1 VTGTLDDVRAAW
13 DAISA
18 NDFER
23 FIEAV
28 DPEVEFTSLIAEAE
42 AVTYR
47 GHAGVR
53 RWWDSIHET
62 FPEFWGE
69 ALELRHLGGDQVLAR
84 VCMCGMVQGRKV
96 EQTIWQ
102 VLAIRDGLVASWAV
116 FRTEAEALRAAAQA
130 AQRLG
135 CQSAMSP
142 PAGVETTLRQPAGP
156 SRGPSATAAPSSPAR
171 HVASVMSATST

>member
-1 VTGTLDDVRAAW
+1 MTKTLEEVRAAW
-13 DAISA
+13 EAISA

-47 GHAGVR
+47 GHRGTR
-53 RWWDSIHET
+53 RWWDSIDET
-62 FPEFWGE
+62 FPGFWAE
-69 ALELRHLGGDQVLAR
+69 ALELRV
-84 VCMCGMVQGRKV
+84 V
-96 EQTIWQ
+96 
-102 VLAIRDGLVASWAV
+102 SWAV
-116 FRTEAEALRAAAQA
+116 FRTEAEALRSHR
-130 AQRLG
+130 QRLG
-135 CQSAMSP
+135 CQSAISP

>member
-1 VTGTLDDVRAAW
+1 VTGTLEEVRAAW
-13 DAISA
+13 EAISA
-18 NDFER
+18 NDFDR

-47 GHAGVR
+47 GHRGVR
-53 RWWDSIHET
+53 RWWDSIRET
-62 FPEFWGE
+62 FPEFWAE
-69 ALELRHLGGDQVLAR
+69 ALDLRELEGDMVLAR
-84 VCMCGMVQGRKV
+84 VCICGKVQGMQV

-102 VLAIRDGLVASWAV
+102 VLTIRGGLVAAWAV
-116 FRTEAEALRAAAQA
+116 FRTEAEALRSHR
-130 AQRLG
+130 QRLG

-156 SRGPSATAAPSSPAR
+156 SRGASATDAPSSLAR
-171 HVASVMSATST
+171 HVASRMSATST

>member
-1 VTGTLDDVRAAW
+1 MTGTLAQVRAAW
-13 DAISA
+13 QAISA

-47 GHAGVR
+47 GHRGVR
-53 RWWDSIHET
+53 RWWDSIRET
-62 FPEFWGE
+62 FPEFWAE
-69 ALELRHLGGDQVLAR
+69 ALELRELEGDMVLAR
-84 VCMCGMVQGRKV
+84 VCMCGKVQGMKV

-102 VLAIRDGLVASWAV
+102 VLTIKNGLVVSWAV
-116 FRTEAEALRAAAQA
+116 FRTEAEALHSHR
-130 AQRLG
+130 QRLG

-156 SRGPSATAAPSSPAR
+156 SRGPSATAAPRSVAR
-171 HVASVMSATST
+171 QVASVISPTST

>member
-1 VTGTLDDVRAAW
+1 MTGTLEEVRAAW
-13 DAISA
+13 QAIGA

-42 AVTYR
+42 AVIYR

-53 RWWDSIHET
+53 RWWTSIREA
-62 FPEFWGE
+62 FPDFWAE
-69 ALELRHLGGDQVLAR
+69 ALELQELEGGQVLAR
-84 VCMCGMVQGRKV
+84 VCVCGTVQGRKV

-102 VLAIRDGLVASWAV
+102 VLTIRNGLVASWAV
-116 FRTEAEALRAAAQA
+116 FRTEAEALGAAES
-130 AQRLG
+130 QRLG
-135 CQSAMSP
+135 CQSATSP

-156 SRGPSATAAPSSPAR
+156 SRGGSVTAAPSSSAWS
-171 HVASVMSATST
+171 VAPLMSVTST

>member
-1 VTGTLDDVRAAW
+1 MTATLEKVRGAW
-13 DAISA
+13 EAISA

-28 DPEVEFTSLIAEAE
+28 DPDVEFTSLIAEAE

-53 RWWDSIHET
+53 RWWNSIRET
-62 FPEFWGE
+62 FPEFWAE
-69 ALELRHLGGDQVLAR
+69 ALELRELEGDDVLAR
-84 VCMCGMVQGRKV
+84 VCMCGMVQGMKV

-102 VLAIRDGLVASWAV
+102 VLTIRNELVVSWAV
-116 FRTEAEALRAAAQA
+116 FRTEEEALRSHR
-130 AQRLG
+130 QRLD

-142 PAGVETTLRQPAGP
+142 PAGEETTLRQPAGP
-156 SRGPSATAAPSSPAR
+156 SRGASATDAPSSAAR
-171 HVASVMSATST
+171 PVASVMSATST